1 MGIPDDL
8 ETTSV
13 DVKRSPLKR
22 ERLFSFD
29 ATFKLRRSSEL
40 VIKYRYH
47 IRQVCLVISKSNN
60 K

>member
-22 ERLFSFD
+22 ERRFLF
-29 ATFKLRRSSEL
+29 RRN
-40 VIKYRYH
+40 V
-47 IRQVCLVISKSNN
+47 
-60 K
+60 